1 MPARTRERPRG
12 EQSPDGLEAVEDD
25 DLGAD
30 PIVALEVE
38 GDGYTRASFVSRTLI
53 EGPSRGLDVTDHGSL
68 GPELLGDE
76 DGRKGSHHEQPD
88 YDDRDRVTRASVCRT
103 QAPEALSEPRTT
115 TTEAPPACGRI
126 SELIGWIT
134 PTPTAEATSPAS
146 SSPAG
151 SK

>member
-1 MPARTRERPRG
+1 MTPRTRERPRR

-53 EGPSRGLDVTDHGSL
+53 EGASRGLDVTDHGSL

-76 DGRKGSHHEQPD
+76 DGRKGSHHE
-88 YDDRDRVTRASVCRT
+88 
-103 QAPEALSEPRTT
+103 
-115 TTEAPPACGRI
+115 
-126 SELIGWIT
+126 
-134 PTPTAEATSPAS
+134 
-146 SSPAG
+146 
-151 SK
+151 